1 MRRLAILLARHT
13 RMRGSA
19 MRQLPKRRSS
29 VRRRVALLL
38 VAAMAAAVF
47 ASSAT
52 ATPPPMKF
60 SDTATLTS
68 ELTDVCPFPVMVEST
83 ITFTEIHFLDESGN
97 VTRIVNHTVEQDVFS
112 ANGKSLTGIPFA
124 FNIQVLFDEEGAVTH
139 VYASGVAEKILL
151 PDGTLFIS
159 AGRLDFTA
167 HPGAVFVLSPDVGN
181 PGNVEAFCAAL
192 ADP

>member
-1 MRRLAILLARHT
+1 MRRLAILLARHN

-29 VRRRVALLL
+29 VRRRVSLLL

-52 ATPPPMKF
+52 ATPPMKF
-60 SDTATLTS
+60 TDTATVTS

-83 ITFTEIHFLDESGN
+83 ITFTEIDFLDESGN
-97 VTRIVNHTVEQDVFS
+97 VTRIFSHTVEQDVFS

-124 FNIQVLFDEEGAVTH
+124 FNIEVLFDEEGSVTH
-139 VYASGVAEKILL
+139 VYASGVAEKIVL

-159 AGRLDFTA
+159 AGRIDFTA